1 MNRSP
6 AGARAVDGGF
16 RRRLFA
22 QPGVLAAL
30 AVLGLYAV
38 LAVAVEAGGLAAGW
52 PLRAGPPWAGPS
64 PAHWLGTNAVG
75 QDIAL
80 RALAGAAGSFAV
92 GVIVTAGAL
101 SLGAGLGAL
110 AGSFAGRRLDGVL
123 QWLMS
128 VIDAVPFYLLAA
140 AVLFAFGGH
149 AAALYVTLI
158 ISFWTMPARLVRGEV
173 RRLERREFVIAA
185 RLLGVSRLGALI
197 RHVLPNALPVIVA
210 QGLIIFVLAIKTE
223 VVLSFIGLG
232 EAGGISWGVLLA
244 ESAGEVAGGHFGNF
258 IGATV
263 LMAVLI
269 LAANHLAESVQAAGD
284 PRLVATGC
292 PAYSVRRDAAAR

>member
-1 MNRSP
+1 MNGMDRP
-6 AGARAVDGGF
+6 AADKAASGGF
-16 RRRLFA
+16 RHRLFA
-22 QPGVLAAL
+22 QPGVHLSLAVLGVYAAL
-30 AVLGLYAV
+30 AVAV
-38 LAVAVEAGGLAAGW
+38 DAGGLAAGW
-52 PLRAGPPWAGPS
+52 PLRAGAPWQGIS
-64 PAHWLGTNAVG
+64 LAHWLGTNAVG

-80 RALAGAAGSFAV
+80 RVLAGAAGSFAV

-101 SLGAGLGAL
+101 GLGTGLGAL

-140 AVLFAFGGH
+140 AVLFAFAGH

-158 ISFWTMPARLVRGEV
+158 VSFWTTPARLVRGEV

-185 RLLGVSRLGALI
+185 RLLGVPRLVALV

-232 EAGGISWGVLLA
+232 ETGGISWGVLLA
-244 ESAGEVAGGHFGNF
+244 ESAGEVPSGHFGNF

-263 LMAVLI
+263 MMAGLI
-269 LAANHLAESVQAAGD
+269 LAANRLAESLQVAADPRMAAAG
-284 PRLVATGC
+284 RTAVG
-292 PAYSVRRDAAAR
+292 